1 VDGLF
6 RGILGILIGAALY
19 SEVYPLVRDNLL
31 KVGVYGKL
39 SFPTVVGVN
48 HWAVIL
54 PLVFVVGGFLLWL
67 ERKGF

>member
-1 VDGLF
+1 MDGLL

-19 SEVYPLVRDNLL
+19 SEVYPVLQENLL

-39 SFPTVVGVN
+39 TLPGLVGLN

-54 PLVFVVGGFLLWL
+54 PLIAILGGLLLWL
-67 ERKGF
+67 DRRGM

>member
-1 VDGLF
+1 MDGLF

-19 SEVYPLVRDNLL
+19 SEVYPVLQENLL

-39 SFPTVVGVN
+39 TLPGLVGLN

-54 PLVFVVGGFLLWL
+54 PLIAILGGLLLWL
-67 ERKGF
+67 DRRGM